1 VDVVDTATEPIEAL
15 ARLAVDFGAN
25 VQPGQ
30 VVLVSTDPAKHDLA
44 REVGRAAYAR
54 GARFVDLAVFDPQL
68 KRARALHAPAES
80 LGYVAPWLAQRIVGL
95 GDLHGAR
102 VSLSGPSDPQA
113 LDGIDPEL
121 AGRDM
126 LPRIPES
133 FEVVNART
141 TNWTVVPAP
150 TPGWAALVY
159 PALEP
164 DAALAALW
172 SEIAHVCRLD
182 EPDPVAA
189 WRARIDQLD
198 AAAARL
204 QELSLDALRFDG
216 PGTALTVGLL
226 PGSLWLSAGDTTVD
240 GIEFVPNVPGE
251 EVFTAPDP
259 ERIDGTVRST
269 KPLFTAGTTVT
280 GLRMRFE
287 RGRAVEIDADSGA
300 DVVRAIAARDDGA
313 ARLGEVALVDRES
326 RIGQLGTVFSDTL
339 LDENAASHIAL
350 GSAYE
355 VTVVPEDVDR
365 INRSSIHLDFMIGG
379 DDVAVT
385 GLAADGTEIPL
396 LRDGEWQ
403 ILH

>member
-1 VDVVDTATEPIEAL
+1 MQPGTEPIEAL
-15 ARLAVDFGAN
+15 ARLAVEFGAN
-25 VQPGQ
+25 VQRGQ
-30 VVLVSTDPAKHDLA
+30 VVMISTDPAKHDLA

-54 GARFVDLAVFDPQL
+54 GALFVDLAVFDPQL

-80 LGYVAPWLAQRIVGL
+80 LGYVAPWLAQRIIGL
-95 GDLHGAR
+95 GAVHGAR
-102 VSLSGPSDPQA
+102 ISLSGPSDPHA

-121 AGRDM
+121 TGRDL
-126 LPRIPES
+126 LPRIRES

-150 TPGWAALVY
+150 TPGWAALVH
-159 PALEP
+159 PELDP

-172 SEIAHVCRLD
+172 AEVAHVCRLD

-189 WRARIDQLD
+189 WRARIAQLG
-198 AAAARL
+198 AAVTRL
-204 QELSLDALRFDG
+204 DELRLDALRFDG
-216 PGTALTVGLL
+216 PGTELTVGLL
-226 PGSLWLSAGDTTVD
+226 RSSRWLGSGDTTVD
-240 GIEFVPNVPGE
+240 GIEFIPNIPGE

-259 ERIDGTVRST
+259 ERVHGTVRST
-269 KPLFTAGTTVT
+269 KPLFTAGTIVT

-326 RIGQLGTVFSDTL
+326 RIGRLGTVFSDTL

-350 GSAYE
+350 GGAYE
-355 VTVVPEDVDR
+355 VTVAPQEVDR

-385 GLAADGTEIPL
+385 GVAADGTEIPL
-396 LRDGEWQ
+396 LRGGEWQ

>member
-1 VDVVDTATEPIEAL
+1 VESPEELTRAI
-15 ARLAVDFGAN
+15 ARLGVEFGAN

-30 VVLVSTDPAKHDLA
+30 VVLISTDPAKHDLA

-54 GARFVDLAVFDPQL
+54 GALFVDLAVFDPQL

-80 LGYVAPWLAQRIVGL
+80 LGYVAPWLGQRILGL
-95 GDLHGAR
+95 GEVHGAR
-102 VSLSGPSDPQA
+102 VSLSGPSDPHA
-113 LDGIDPEL
+113 LDGVDPEL
-121 AGRDM
+121 AGRDL
-126 LPRIPES
+126 LPRIRES

-150 TPGWAALVY
+150 TPGWAALVH
-159 PALEP
+159 PELEP
-164 DAALAALW
+164 DAALAVMW

-204 QELSLDALRFDG
+204 QELRLDALRFDG
-216 PGTALTVGLL
+216 PGTGLTVGLL
-226 PGSLWLSAGDTTVD
+226 SGSLWRSAGDTTVD
-240 GIEFVPNVPGE
+240 GLEFVPNIPGE

-259 ERIDGTVRST
+259 ERIEGTVRST

-300 DVVRAIAARDDGA
+300 DVVRAIAVRDVGA

-355 VTVVPEDVDR
+355 VSVAPEDVER
-365 INRSSIHLDFMIGG
+365 INRSAIHLDFMIGG

-385 GLAADGTEIPL
+385 GVAANGTEIPL
-396 LRDGEWQ
+396 LRGGDWQ
-403 ILH
+403 ML

>member
-1 VDVVDTATEPIEAL
+1 MQPRTEPIEAL

-25 VQPGQ
+25 VQSGQ
-30 VVLVSTDPAKHDLA
+30 VVMISTEPAKHDLA

-54 GARFVDLAVFDPQL
+54 GALFVDLAVFDPQL

-80 LGYVAPWLAQRIVGL
+80 LGYVAPWLAQRIIGL
-95 GDLHGAR
+95 GAVHGAR
-102 VSLSGPSDPQA
+102 ISLSGPSDPHA
-113 LDGIDPEL
+113 LDGIDHEL
-121 AGRDM
+121 TGRDL
-126 LPRIPES
+126 LPRIRES
-133 FEVVNART
+133 LEVVNART

-150 TPGWAALVY
+150 TPGWAALVH
-159 PALEP
+159 PELDP

-172 SEIAHVCRLD
+172 AEVAHVCRLD

-189 WRARIDQLD
+189 WRARIAQLD
-198 AAAARL
+198 AAATRL
-204 QELSLDALRFDG
+204 AELRLDALRFDG
-216 PGTALTVGLL
+216 PGTELTVGLL
-226 PGSLWLSAGDTTVD
+226 RSSRWLASGDTTVD
-240 GIEFVPNVPGE
+240 GIEFVPNIPGE

-259 ERIDGTVRST
+259 ERVHGTVRST

-287 RGRAVEIDADSGA
+287 RGRAAEIDADSGA

-326 RIGQLGTVFSDTL
+326 RIGRLGTVFSDTL

-350 GSAYE
+350 GNAYE
-355 VTVVPEDVDR
+355 VRSPPRRSDR

-379 DDVAVT
+379 GDVAVT
-385 GLAADGTEIPL
+385 GVAADGAEIPL
-396 LRDGEWQ
+396 LRGGEWQ
-403 ILH
+403 I

>member
-1 VDVVDTATEPIEAL
+1 MESPEELTRAI
-15 ARLAVDFGAN
+15 ARLGVEFGAN

-30 VVLVSTDPAKHDLA
+30 VVLISTDPAKHDLA

-54 GARFVDLAVFDPQL
+54 GALFVDLAVFDPQL

-80 LGYVAPWLAQRIVGL
+80 LGYVAPWLGQRILGL
-95 GDLHGAR
+95 GEVHGAR
-102 VSLSGPSDPQA
+102 VSLSGPSDPHA
-113 LDGIDPEL
+113 LDGVDPEL
-121 AGRDM
+121 AGRDL
-126 LPRIPES
+126 LPRIRES

-150 TPGWAALVY
+150 TPGWAALVH
-159 PALEP
+159 PELEP
-164 DAALAALW
+164 DAALAVMW

-204 QELSLDALRFDG
+204 QELRLDALRFDG
-216 PGTALTVGLL
+216 PGTGLTVGLL
-226 PGSLWLSAGDTTVD
+226 SGSLWRSAGDTTVD
-240 GIEFVPNVPGE
+240 GLEFVPNIPGE

-259 ERIDGTVRST
+259 ERIEGTVRST

-300 DVVRAIAARDDGA
+300 DVVRAIAVRDVGA

-355 VTVVPEDVDR
+355 VSVAPEDVER
-365 INRSSIHLDFMIGG
+365 INRSAIHLDFMIGG

-385 GLAADGTEIPL
+385 GVAANGTEIPL
-396 LRDGEWQ
+396 LRGGDWQ
-403 ILH
+403 ML